1 MSDWIAVRDPKSGQT
16 YYANTK
22 TRQTSWNR
30 PPAFDG
36 VVQPQMAHNQQL
48 QHNTHQQQYQYQY
61 QHQQQYQHP
70 QMIYNR
76 QLQQNNQQKRVFH
89 EQHQQYTEQKLN
101 VVDEKDDTDNEID
114 DEYEN
119 VRKHELL
126 ASSEKRSRQDG
137 ANYEVANLKTVKR
150 NGQIDTIKKC
160 IGQIMISYDGSND
173 YFYGTGTVYKVL
185 NAKYCLIITCAHNL

>member
-22 TRQTSWNR
+22 TRETSWNR
-30 PPAFDG
+30 PP
-36 VVQPQMAHNQQL
+36 QMAYNQQL
-48 QHNTHQQQYQYQY
+48 QHNTYQQYQHKQQY

-76 QLQQNNQQKRVFH
+76 QLPQNNQQQYHPQKRVFH

-101 VVDEKDDTDNEID
+101 MVDEKGDTDNEID
-114 DEYEN
+114 DGYEN
-119 VRKHELL
+119 VRKHALL
-126 ASSEKRSRQDG
+126 ASSEKRSQQSGSD
-137 ANYEVANLKTVKR
+137 YKVENLKTVKR
-150 NGQIDTIKKC
+150 NANIDTIKKC